1 MELENVKV
9 LTSDPGFQAIESQSN
24 FFSVLFCLF
33 VNGEYLSLPNSIFLV
48 RYLYK
53 EYLSLPNSI
62 FLIRYYIKNTSDG
75 QDDIKRKVYQHIL
88 NYSKLKIYIWLK
100 FFK

>member
-33 VNGEYLSLPNSIFLV
+33 VNGEYLSLPNSI
-48 RYLYK
+48 Y
-53 EYLSLPNSI
+53 
-62 FLIRYYIKNTSDG
+62 LIRYYIKNTSDG

>member
-33 VNGEYLSLPNSIFLV
+33 VNGEYLSLPN
-48 RYLYK
+48 R
-53 EYLSLPNSI
+53 
-62 FLIRYYIKNTSDG
+62 IRYYIKNTSYG

>member
-33 VNGEYLSLPNSIFLV
+33 VNGEYLSLPN
-48 RYLYK
+48 R
-53 EYLSLPNSI
+53 
-62 FLIRYYIKNTSDG
+62 IRYCIKNTSYG

>member
-24 FFSVLFCLF
+24 FFSGLFCLF
-33 VNGEYLSLPNSIFLV
+33 VNGEYLSLPN
-48 RYLYK
+48 R
-53 EYLSLPNSI
+53 
-62 FLIRYYIKNTSDG
+62 IRYYIKNTSYG
-75 QDDIKRKVYQHIL
+75 QDDIKRKVYQYIL